1 MSDYLEGRKW
11 YFPLFSEFM
20 EVKIE
25 VNDFRSQIFFFI
37 NVDDHN

>member
-11 YFPLFSEFM
+11 YFPLFSKFM

-25 VNDFRSQIFFFI
+25 NDLWSQIFFLI
-37 NVDDHN
+37 YVDDHN